1 VGLLTGA
8 LPDFPWDTLTPYGDT
23 ARRYPDGI
31 IDLSVGSPVDPT
43 PEPVRRALTDAAD
56 APGYPTTHGSPD
68 LREAVSSWFARRRG
82 VPDLDPSAVLAT
94 MGSKEFVASLP
105 SLLGFGAG
113 DVVVHPE
120 VAYPTY
126 DVGARLAGATALP
139 ADDVAAWAGRSDVRL
154 VWLNSPSN
162 PTGGVLG
169 VDQLR
174 AVVAAARRIGAVVA
188 SDECYALL
196 PWDEPWVG
204 AGVPSILDPRVCDG
218 SHDRLLAV
226 HSLSK
231 QSNLA
236 GYRSAFVAG
245 DPVLISRLLQVRKHA
260 GMMMPT
266 PIQAATAAALG
277 DDAHAEAQRARY
289 GRRRRV
295 LIGALEAAGLVVEE
309 SGAGLYLWVRAAGA
323 GQDCWQTVGDLAEL
337 GILVAPGVFYGP
349 SGSRHVRVSLT
360 APDHAVAAAVM
371 RLTGA

>member
-1 VGLLTGA
+1 MGLLTGA
-8 LPDFPWDTLTPYGDT
+8 LPDFPWDTLAPYGVI
-23 ARRYPDGI
+23 ARRHPDGI

-43 PEPVRRALTDAAD
+43 PEPVRRALADAAD
-56 APGYPTTHGSPD
+56 APGYPTTRGSPD
-68 LREAVSSWFARRRG
+68 RREAVVAWFARCRG
-82 VPDLDPSAVLAT
+82 VPDLDPGAVLAT
-94 MGSKEFVASLP
+94 VGSKEFVAWLP
-105 SLLGFGAG
+105 SLLGLGAG

-120 VAYPTY
+120 IAYPTY
-126 DVGARLAGATALP
+126 DVGARLARATPLP
-139 ADDVAAWAGRSDVRL
+139 ADDVDAWAGRSDVRL

-162 PTGGVLG
+162 PTGAVLG

-196 PWDEPWVG
+196 PWDEPWLG
-204 AGVPSILDPRVCDG
+204 GGVPSILDPRVCDG
-218 SHDRLLAV
+218 SHDRLLVV

-231 QSNLA
+231 QSNVA

-245 DPVLISRLLQVRKHA
+245 DPGLVARLLEIRKHA
-260 GMMMPT
+260 GMMAPT
-266 PIQAATAAALG
+266 PIQAATAAALA
-277 DDAHAEAQRARY
+277 DDAHVESQRARY
-289 GRRRRV
+289 GRRRRL
-295 LIGALEAAGLVVEE
+295 LIGALETAGMVVED
-309 SGAGLYLWVRAAGA
+309 SHAGLYLWVRAAGA

-360 APDHAVAAAVM
+360 ARDEAVAEAVM

>member
-1 VGLLTGA
+1 MGLLTGI
-8 LPDFPWDTLTPYGDT
+8 LPDFPWDTLTPYGDI
-23 ARRYPDGI
+23 ARRHPEGI
-31 IDLSVGSPVDPT
+31 IDLSVGSPVDAT
-43 PEPVRRALTDAAD
+43 PESVQLALADAAN

-68 LREAVSSWFARRRG
+68 LRGAVSSWFARRRG
-82 VPDLDPSAVLAT
+82 VPGLDPGAVLAT
-94 MGSKEFVASLP
+94 MGSKEFVAFLP
-105 SLLGFGAG
+105 SLLGLGAG

-120 VAYPTY
+120 IAYPTY

-154 VWLNSPSN
+154 IWLNSPSN
-162 PTGGVLG
+162 PTGAVLG
-169 VDQLR
+169 IDQLR

-196 PWDEPWVG
+196 PWDEPWASG
-204 AGVPSILDPRVCDG
+204 GVPSILDPRVCDG

-245 DPVLISRLLQVRKHA
+245 DPVLIDRLLQVRKHA
-260 GMMMPT
+260 GMMTPT
-266 PIQAATAAALG
+266 PIQAATEAALG
-277 DDAHAEAQRARY
+277 DDVHAESQRVRY
-289 GRRRRV
+289 SRRRRL
-295 LIGALEAAGLVVEE
+295 LIGALEAAGMVVEE
-309 SGAGLYLWVRAAGA
+309 SQAGLYLWVRAAGA
-323 GQDCWQTVGDLAEL
+323 GQDCWRTVGDLAEL
-337 GILVAPGVFYGP
+337 GILVAPGAFYGP

-360 APDHAVAAAVM
+360 APDDAVAAAVM